1 MNREMNIKERG
12 YIFFFFNEIANT
24 KENLYQDEI
33 ALLARENARLLLPT
47 SEKRS
52 LNHVGLK

>member
-1 MNREMNIKERG
+1 MNIKERG
-12 YIFFFFNEIANT
+12 NLFFSFFNEIANT

-47 SEKRS
+47 SENRPLNNVS
-52 LNHVGLK
+52 LK